1 MIYIKFNVRN
11 PWSDRWS
18 SGQSYSGEISEH
30 KFWEL
35 QFMKTA
41 DLICFELSYSINQ
54 DHAGFNIELGLAGY
68 SVSFSVYDNRHWDW
82 ENKTW
87 LTGAE

>member
-1 MIYIKFNVRN
+1 
-11 PWSDRWS
+11 
-18 SGQSYSGEISEH
+18 
-30 KFWEL
+30 
-35 QFMKTA
+35 MKTA
-41 DLICFELSYSINQ
+41 DLICFELSYTINQ